1 MWDETKRANNK
12 TMRNSIK
19 TALAAAFMSLA
30 ATVALAQDAKL
41 TLSPALVVTGPTD
54 RMAIEADGSF
64 DMAKVTPSNIAIVPD
79 HGVRGIKVLD
89 TAPKSVGIALDLS
102 NNAQI
107 GKRTVTVTIGG
118 KTAKGELDIIQGG
131 SVVIEAPGK
140 ASQTK
145 GVTATLNVVSR
156 GGVDLSA
163 VKPADIK
170 VEPKDVGVVE
180 VTGQS
185 ADGLTVGLKVPPAK
199 KNLAGTLR
207 IGGEVKLAA
216 DFTLAGPHAAK
227 ACGKLQHCC
236 DGEGAAC
243 KACKPI
249 DQVCRK

>member
-1 MWDETKRANNK
+1 MKS
-12 TMRNSIK
+12 SIK

-30 ATVALAQDAKL
+30 ATVAIAQDAKL

-54 RMAIEADGSF
+54 RMALESDGSF
-64 DMAKVTPSNIAIVPD
+64 DLTKVTTSNIAIAPD
-79 HGVRGIKVLD
+79 HGVRGIKILD
-89 TAPKSVGIALDLS
+89 TSPKSVGIVLDLS
-102 NNAQI
+102 ANAQV
-107 GKRTVTVTIGG
+107 GKRTVTVTVAG
-118 KTAKGELDIIQGG
+118 KTAKGELDVIQGG

-170 VEPKDVGVVE
+170 VEPKDVAVVE
-180 VTGQS
+180 IKGQS
-185 ADGLTVGLKVPPAK
+185 ADGLTVGLKVPTAK
-199 KNLAGTLR
+199 KNLSGTLR

-216 DFTLAGPHAAK
+216 DFSLAGPHAPK

-236 DGEGAAC
+236 DGEGTAC